1 MTTLTTLS
9 KDIIELPDPSSARA
23 WCTDAR
29 SAGNTIGYVP
39 TMGAL
44 HDGHL
49 SLVRRSVAEND
60 KTVVSIFV
68 NPLQFDDPDDLAKY
82 PRDMQSDIDMLRS
95 VGCDMVYFGTLE
107 GFFPELDDLNDL
119 VKLDSGPNGA
129 GLEGDLRPGH
139 LDGVRTIVNRLFTTV
154 GDCRAYFGEKD
165 FQQTLVV
172 TDLATQMGY
181 PEIVVCPTLREPSGL
196 AMSSRNQRLNDIERQ
211 RASCIFRALQA
222 ADVAW
227 QNGERDADALR
238 ASMRKVLSEAGV
250 EVEYADVRD
259 PEAWTAN
266 SPFGELARAQALIA
280 IRMGDVRLIDNM
292 RLESIAAN
300 TDFDEDGIGQVISA
314 GGAWIPF

>member
-1 MTTLTTLS
+1 MTTLSTNILQ
-9 KDIIELPDPSSARA
+9 LPDPASARA
-23 WCTDAR
+23 WCDDVR
-29 SAGNTIGYVP
+29 SKGQAIGYVP

-44 HDGHL
+44 HEGHL
-49 SLVRRSVAEND
+49 SLVRRAVAEND

-68 NPLQFDDPDDLAKY
+68 NPLQFDDADDLEKY
-82 PRDMQSDIDMLRS
+82 PRDMQSDIDLLQS

-107 GFFPELDDLNDL
+107 GFFPELEDVTKI
-119 VKLDSGPNGA
+119 VKVASGPKGA

-139 LDGVRTIVNRLFTTV
+139 LDGVRTIVTRLFKTV

-172 TDLATQMGY
+172 ADLARELGY
-181 PEIVVCPTLREPSGL
+181 PEIVVCPTLRETSGL

-211 RASCIFRALQA
+211 RASCVFRALQA
-222 ADVAW
+222 ADVIW

-238 ASMRKVLSEAGV
+238 AAMRKVLSEAGV

-259 PEAWTAN
+259 PDAWTAE
-266 SPFGELARAQALIA
+266 SPFGEMSRAQALIA

-292 RLESIAAN
+292 RLESLGSYTN
-300 TDFDEDGIGQVISA
+300 LDDEDGSGQVISA
-314 GGAWIPF
+314 AGAWIPF